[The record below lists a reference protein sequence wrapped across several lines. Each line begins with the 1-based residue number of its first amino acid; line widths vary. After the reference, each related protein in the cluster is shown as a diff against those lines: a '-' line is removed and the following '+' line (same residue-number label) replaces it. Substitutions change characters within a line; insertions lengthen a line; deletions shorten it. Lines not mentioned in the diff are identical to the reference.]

1 MSMNPLLRLL
11 AMPVLLLLGGAAWA
25 ADAVAADPNG
35 LWQDRNPAEVS
46 DRGERWVVPHTYRLV
61 ALDLAALESHVRR
74 APMERSGASPVRLA
88 LPLPDAGYAEFDLV
102 ESPVLDA
109 GLAAKFPSIRTYA
122 GRGVQDPSATLRI
135 DVTPLGFHAQILS
148 PGGDFYIDPYQKQDT
163 AHYVSYFRRDYGGEK
178 SFRCDTHDADI
189 AIQLEPRNDAK
200 AVVGVPNTVGPALR
214 TLRMAFI
221 ATRSYTNAFGGTVSS
236 GLSGLT
242 TLTNRLNGV
251 YERDL
256 GLRLVLVDG
265 SDLLVFTD
273 ANPGPAALNPA
284 PTGPDAI
291 ITTTIN
297 NTIGSSNYDLGHA
310 VGGSGGGGAITPLG
324 NVCTA
329 QKGNGYTSL
338 SPPRGDIFDIDFVSH
353 ELGHQLGANHTWF
366 GCGGGGQW
374 TQSSAMEP
382 GSGSTIMGYAGICSD
397 DLQPNS
403 DAYFHARS
411 FTQINAR
418 LGLDNTDVPPSCGS
432 NSATGNNAP
441 TVSAAANFS
450 IPRGTPFQLTASGS
464 DIDGDTVT
472 YNWEQ
477 IDTGPSAAS
486 PTPSSARAN
495 ATSGPIFRSYVATL
509 SPTRIFPS
517 LPFVLNNANQPPDT
531 YPWTPASGATPFFT
545 GEILTNVSR
554 SLNFRVTARDNHA
567 VGGGIALDEITLTSN
582 ANAGPFTVGNLAGPL
597 TGGSSQAVT
606 WTVASTDT
614 VLGTTLVNILVSL
627 DGGYTWSTLAA
638 NTANDGNHTVTL
650 PNTATTQARFRVEA
664 ANGSGVSAG
673 NTWFDVTDSNVAINA
688 SGTAI
693 TLATSGFV
701 ATKQGSPAPAA
712 TAVATISG
720 GTPPY
725 TLSAA
730 PYPSIPEI
738 VVQDLSVAG
747 GSVLASA
754 TADCLLAAPSTSTP
768 YREYPVLLG
777 VTDAASRSA
786 STTFMVR
793 VTNNDIPSIGTYAD
807 QFIGAG
813 GNVSV
818 SPSALPIDANS
829 NLVGVSVSPTALPGG
844 GTVSINPATA
854 EVTIQTTPT
863 TTQGQHKIRVT
874 AADTCGA
881 AAVQQFN
888 ITVTTLDPVLQYN
901 GVAVTTPSNAII
913 EPNECNTLS
922 VTLGNIGGATASSIS
937 STLSSSTPGVSIATA
952 DSPYGD
958 IAING
963 SGSNTIAFEVGTEA
977 SVACGSTIDF
987 SQTVTFNGPASPQV
1001 FNFSLP
1007 VGQPPGGH
1015 YTIASSSQAG
1025 GIAGGSLI
1033 AASQDDD
1040 AIFPI
1045 SLPPGF
1051 AFSVYGTAVTALTGD
1066 TNGTLQFAAT
1076 GSSTASNTALP
1087 AGFSAPTLFAFWD
1100 DLDMSAGVTTGGGVY
1115 TATNG
1120 TAPNRTFD
1128 IEWRARRWASSGSG
1142 APTVQFMVRL
1152 HETSNLIEVFYSNVT
1167 GNGSGGGGGGGASAT
1182 VGIQRQSSGT
1192 DYDQF
1197 SFNTNALTAGQKLTY
1212 TLPPGICNVGPGTC
1226 FDPNAI
1232 FKNGFE

>member
-1 MSMNPLLRLL
+1 MSMKSLLCRL
-11 AMPVLLLLGGAAWA
+11 AMPVLLLFGGAASA

-35 LWQDRNPAEVS
+35 LWQDRNPDEVS
-46 DRGERWVVPHTYRLV
+46 YRGERWVVPHIFRLV
-61 ALDLAALESHVRR
+61 ALDLAALESHMQR
-74 APMERSGASPVRLA
+74 APLERSGASPVRLA
-88 LPLPDAGYAEFDLV
+88 LPLPDAGFAEFDLV

-148 PGGDFYIDPYQKQDT
+148 PDGDFYIDPYQKQDT
-163 AHYVSYFRRDYGGEK
+163 THYVSYFRRDYGGET

-189 AIQLEPRNDAK
+189 AIHLESRSDAK
-200 AVVGVPNTVGPALR
+200 AVAGVPNTVGPALR
-214 TLRMAFI
+214 SLRMAFI
-221 ATRSYTNAFGGTVSS
+221 ATRSYTNAFGGTVAS

-242 TLTNRLNGV
+242 TLTNRLSGV

-256 GLRLVLVDG
+256 GLRLVLVNG

-273 ANPGPAALNPA
+273 ANPGPSALNPA

-297 NTIGSSNYDLGHA
+297 DTIGSANYDLGHA

-329 QKGNGYTSL
+329 QKGNGFTSL
-338 SPPRGDIFDIDFVSH
+338 NPPRGDIFDIDFVAH

-374 TQSSAMEP
+374 TQTSAMEP
-382 GSGSTIMGYAGICSD
+382 GSGSTIMGYAGICND

-411 FTQINAR
+411 FTQINTR
-418 LGLDNTDVPPSCGS
+418 LGLDITDTPPSCGS
-432 NSATGNNAP
+432 NTATGNTAP
-441 TVSAAANFS
+441 SVSAAANFS

-464 DIDGDTVT
+464 DIDGDPIT

-477 IDTGPSAAS
+477 IDTGTSAAS
-486 PTPSSARAN
+486 PSAARAN
-495 ATSGPIFRSYVATL
+495 ATTGPIFRSYVATL

-517 LPFVLNNANQPPDT
+517 LQFVLNNANLPPDT
-531 YPWTPASGATPFFT
+531 YTWTPASGAAPFYT

-567 VGGGIALDEITLTSN
+567 VGGGIALDEITLTAN
-582 ANAGPFTVGNLAGPL
+582 ANAGPFTVGNLTGPL
-597 TGGSSQAVT
+597 TAGSSQAIT

-614 VLGTTLVNILVSL
+614 ALGTTLVNILVSL

-638 NTANDGNHTVTL
+638 NTANDGNHTITL
-650 PNTATTQARFRVEA
+650 PNAATTQARFRVEA

-673 NTWFDVTDSNVAINA
+673 NTWFDITDSNVTINDGGA
-688 SGTAI
+688 PI
-693 TLATSGFV
+693 TLSPSGFV
-701 ATKQGSPAPAA
+701 AIKQGSPAPAA

-725 TLSAA
+725 TLSAE

-738 VVQDLSVAG
+738 AVQNLSVSS

-754 TADCLLAAPSTSTP
+754 TADCLLAAPANSTP
-768 YREYPVLLG
+768 YREYPVLLR
-777 VTDAASRSA
+777 VTDTAGRNA
-786 STTFMVR
+786 STTFIVR

-807 QFIGAG
+807 QSVGTG

-818 SPSALPIDANS
+818 SPSAPPVDANG
-829 NLVGVSVSPTALPGG
+829 NLVGVSVSPATLPGG
-844 GTVSINPATA
+844 GTVGINPTTA

-863 TTQGQHKIRVT
+863 TTLGQHKIRVA
-874 AADTCGA
+874 AADSCGA
-881 AAVQQFN
+881 TAIQQFN
-888 ITVTTLDPVLQYN
+888 ITVTTLDPLLQYN

-922 VTLGNIGGATASSIS
+922 VTLGNVGGATASSIS
-937 STLSSSTPGVSIATA
+937 STLSSSTPGVSITTA
-952 DSPYGD
+952 NSPYGD
-958 IAING
+958 IATNG
-963 SGSNTIAFEVGTEA
+963 TGTNTAAFEVGTEP
-977 SVACGSTIDF
+977 SVACGSTIAF

-1007 VGQPPGGH
+1007 VGLPPGGH

-1025 GIAGGSLI
+1025 SIVSPTLI

-1040 AIFPI
+1040 ATFPI
-1045 SLPPGF
+1045 SLPSGF
-1051 AFSVYGTAVTALTGD
+1051 AFSVYGTAVSALTGD
-1066 TNGTLQFAAT
+1066 TNGTLQFAGT
-1076 GSSTASNTALP
+1076 GTSTATNTALP
-1087 AGFSAPTLFAFWD
+1087 GGFSAPTLLAFWD
-1100 DLDMSAGVTTGGGVY
+1100 DLDMSSAVTTGGGVY

-1128 IEWRARRWASSGSG
+1128 IEWRARRYNSSGSG

-1167 GNGSGGGGGGGASAT
+1167 GNNGGGGGASAT
-1182 VGIQRQSSGT
+1182 TGIQRQSSGA

-1197 SFNTNALTAGQKLTY
+1197 SFNTNALAAGQKLSY

-1232 FKNGFE
+1232 FRNGFE

>member
-1 MSMNPLLRLL
+1 M
-11 AMPVLLLLGGAAWA
+11 
-25 ADAVAADPNG
+25 
-35 LWQDRNPAEVS
+35 
-46 DRGERWVVPHTYRLV
+46 
-61 ALDLAALESHVRR
+61 RR

-88 LPLPDAGYAEFDLV
+88 LPLPNDGYAEFDLV
-102 ESPVLDA
+102 ESPVLEA

-122 GRGVQDPSATLRI
+122 GRGVQDPGATLRI

-163 AHYVSYFRRDYGGEK
+163 THYVSYFRRDYGGEK

-189 AIQLEPRNDAK
+189 AIHLEPRNDAK
-200 AVVGVPNTVGPALR
+200 AVAGVPNTVGPALR

-297 NTIGSSNYDLGHA
+297 NAIGADNYDLGHA

-329 QKGNGYTSL
+329 QKGQGYTSL
-338 SPPRGDIFDIDFVSH
+338 SPPRGDIFDIDFVAH

-374 TQSSAMEP
+374 TQTSAMEP
-382 GSGSTIMGYAGICSD
+382 GSGSTIMGYAGICPD

-418 LGLDNTDVPPSCGS
+418 LGLDITDTAPSCGS
-432 NSATGNNAP
+432 NTATGNNAP
-441 TVSAAANFS
+441 TVTAAENFS

-464 DIDGDTVT
+464 DIDGDPVT

-477 IDTGPSAAS
+477 IDTGPSAQS
-486 PTPSSARAN
+486 PTATRAN
-495 ATSGPIFRSYVATL
+495 ATTGPIFRSYVATT

-517 LPFVLNNANQPPDT
+517 LPFVLNNANQPPET
-531 YPWTPASGATPFFT
+531 YTWTPASAAAPFYT

-554 SLNFRVTARDNHA
+554 SLNFRVTARDNHV

-582 ANAGPFTVGNLAGPL
+582 ASAGPFTVGNLTGPL
-597 TGGSSQAVT
+597 TGGSSQAIT
-606 WTVASTDT
+606 WTVASTDS

-627 DGGYTWSTLAA
+627 DGGQTWSTLAA

-664 ANGSGVSAG
+664 ANGSGVSPG
-673 NTWFDVTDSNVAINA
+673 NTWFDVTDSHVAINA

-701 ATKQGSPAPAA
+701 ATKQGSPAPAP

-725 TLSAA
+725 TLSAV
-730 PYPSIPEI
+730 PYPSIPELA
-738 VVQDLSVAG
+738 VQDLSVAG

-768 YREYPVLLG
+768 YREYPVVLG
-777 VTDAASRSA
+777 VTDSAGRSA
-786 STTFMVR
+786 STVFMVR
-793 VTNNDIPSIGTYAD
+793 VTNNDMPSIGTYANQIVD
-807 QFIGAG
+807 AG
-813 GNVSV
+813 DSVSV
-818 SPSALPIDANS
+818 SPSALPSDPND
-829 NLVGVSVSPTALPGG
+829 NLTGVSVSPTTLPGG

-863 TTQGQHKIRVT
+863 TALGQHKIRVS

-888 ITVTTLDPVLQYN
+888 LNVTTLNPVLQYN

-922 VTLGNIGGATASSIS
+922 VTLGNIGGGTASAIG
-937 STLSSSTPGVSIATA
+937 STLSSNTPGVSIATA

-958 IAING
+958 IAANG
-963 SGSNTIAFEVGTEA
+963 SGTNTIAFEVGTEA
-977 SVACGSTIDF
+977 SVACGSMIDF

-1001 FNFSLP
+1001 FNFSLL
-1007 VGQPPGGH
+1007 VGEPPGGH
-1015 YTIASSSQAG
+1015 YTIASTSQAG
-1025 GIAGGSLI
+1025 SIAGGSLI
-1033 AASQDDD
+1033 AASRNDDTT
-1040 AIFPI
+1040 FPI

-1066 TNGTLQFAAT
+1066 TNGTLQFAAS
-1076 GSSTASNTALP
+1076 GSSTATNTALP
-1087 AGFSAPTLFAFWD
+1087 AAFSAPTLFAFWD

-1128 IEWRARRWASSGSG
+1128 IEWRARRWANSGSG

-1152 HETSNLIEVFYSNVT
+1152 HETSHLIEVFYSNVS
-1167 GNGSGGGGGGGASAT
+1167 GNNGGGGGASAT

-1197 SFNTNALTAGQKLTY
+1197 SFNSAALSAGQKLTY
-1212 TLPPGICNVGPGTC
+1212 TLPPGICNIGPGTC
-1226 FDPNAI
+1226 LGPNKI
-1232 FKNGFE
+1232 FEDGFE

>member
-11 AMPVLLLLGGAAWA
+11 AMPVLLLLGGAVSA
-25 ADAVAADPNG
+25 ADPVAADPNG

-200 AVVGVPNTVGPALR
+200 AVAGVPNTVGPALR

-273 ANPGPAALNPA
+273 ANPGPAALDPA

-297 NTIGSSNYDLGHA
+297 NTVGSSNYDLGHA

-324 NVCTA
+324 NVCTS
-329 QKGNGYTSL
+329 QKGNGFTSL
-338 SPPRGDIFDIDFVSH
+338 SPPRGDIFDIDFVAH

-441 TVSAAANFS
+441 TVSAAADFS

-464 DIDGDTVT
+464 DIDGDPVT

-486 PTPSSARAN
+486 PSPTRAN

-517 LPFVLNNANQPPDT
+517 LPFVLNNANQPPNT
-531 YPWTPASGATPFFT
+531 YTWTPASGAAPFYT

-597 TGGSSQAVT
+597 TGGSSQAIT

-754 TADCLLAAPSTSTP
+754 TADCLLAAPSTTTP
-768 YREYPVLLG
+768 YREYPVLLS

-786 STTFMVR
+786 STTFMIR

-807 QFIGAG
+807 QSVGTG

-818 SPSALPIDANS
+818 SPSALPSDANS

-863 TTQGQHKIRVT
+863 TNLGQHKIRVA

-881 AAVQQFN
+881 TAVQQFN

-958 IAING
+958 IATNG

-1025 GIAGGSLI
+1025 SIAGGSLI

-1087 AGFSAPTLFAFWD
+1087 AGFSAPTLLAFWD
-1100 DLDMSAGVTTGGGVY
+1100 DLDMTSGVTTGGGVY

-1120 TAPNRTFD
+1120 SAPNRTFD
-1128 IEWRARRWASSGSG
+1128 IEWRARRWANSGSG

-1167 GNGSGGGGGGGASAT
+1167 GNGGGSGGASAT

-1197 SFNTNALTAGQKLTY
+1197 SFNTNALSAGQKLTY

-1232 FKNGFE
+1232 FEDGFE